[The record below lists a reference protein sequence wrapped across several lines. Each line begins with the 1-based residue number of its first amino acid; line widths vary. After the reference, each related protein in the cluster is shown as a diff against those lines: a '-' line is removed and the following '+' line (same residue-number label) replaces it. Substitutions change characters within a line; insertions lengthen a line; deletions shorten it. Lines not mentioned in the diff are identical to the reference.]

1 MSKPYSHEAAGPS
14 ARACLGRNRGTQVSP
29 LLADF
34 WPLRK
39 EPQFI
44 PSATEAPT
52 AAAVGAS
59 VFPGVRIGHDA
70 KTRS

>member
-34 WPLRK
+34 WPLRRD
-39 EPQFI
+39 
-44 PSATEAPT
+44 TTGAPT
-52 AAAVGAS
+52 PGA
-59 VFPGVRIGHDA
+59 P
-70 KTRS
+70 